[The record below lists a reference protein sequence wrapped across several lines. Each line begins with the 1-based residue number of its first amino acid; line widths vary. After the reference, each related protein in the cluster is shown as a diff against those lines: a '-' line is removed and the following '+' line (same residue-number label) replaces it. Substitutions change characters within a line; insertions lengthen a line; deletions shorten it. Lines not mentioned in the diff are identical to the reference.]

1 MSVYTCVILVVGVV
15 GAFGMT
21 VVVVGAMSW
30 DTLLV
35 TAPTAVVVLAAAGRV
50 VVAAAAVVAACRTYA
65 VTTATKWVTSPATVR
80 LRRRRPEQ
88 WPSMP

>member
-1 MSVYTCVILVVGVV
+1 MSVYACVILVVGVV

-50 VVAAAAVVAACRTYA
+50 VVVAAVVAACRTYA

>member
-1 MSVYTCVILVVGVV
+1 MSVYTCVILVVG
-15 GAFGMT
+15 AFGMT
-21 VVVVGAMSW
+21 IVVVGAMSW

-50 VVAAAAVVAACRTYA
+50 VAGAAAVVAACRTYA

-80 LRRRRPEQ
+80 LRRRRREQ